1 MKTYC
6 FTVDDN
12 IRFLM
17 EIARNQPES
26 IFDHPYLSMYRRL
39 HRDFG
44 VKIQLNLFY
53 RTGDFDL
60 SLMPDTYYG
69 EWEENA
75 DWLKLSFHS
84 DCEIVDP
91 YAFSD
96 YEEVYRDCQKVHDE
110 ILRFASPSALAK
122 TTTIHWCQTTREGVQ
137 ALADHGVMG
146 LLGLFGN
153 TENPKTS
160 YSLPEEYAKDL
171 RKGITMEIGTMR
183 FAAISVI
190 LNNHSEEV
198 IIQKLNT
205 LADRDAIKV
214 MIHEQYFYPDYEGYQ
229 PNFEEKLRVA
239 FATLRENE
247 YQSVFFE
254 DLLRF

>member
-17 EIARNQPES
+17 EIAQTRPKS
-26 IFDHPYLSMYRRL
+26 IFEHPYLAMYRRL
-39 HRDFG
+39 HEEFG

-84 DCEIVDP
+84 DYEVVDP
-91 YAFSD
+91 YAYSN
-96 YEEVYRDCQKVHDE
+96 YEEVYRDCQKVNDE

-122 TTTIHWCQTTREGVQ
+122 TTTIHWCQTTREGAQ
-137 ALADHGVMG
+137 ALADQGVMG

-153 TENPKTS
+153 TEHPKTS

-171 RKGITMEIGTMR
+171 RQGKTLEISNVSY
-183 FAAISVI
+183 AAIAVI
-190 LNNHSEEV
+190 LNNHTEDV
-198 IIQKLNT
+198 IVQKLNALT
-205 LADRDAIKV
+205 NRDAIKI
-214 MIHEQYFYPDYEGYQ
+214 MIHEQYFYHDYEGYQ

-239 FATLRENE
+239 FATLQKHG

-254 DLLRF
+254 DLL